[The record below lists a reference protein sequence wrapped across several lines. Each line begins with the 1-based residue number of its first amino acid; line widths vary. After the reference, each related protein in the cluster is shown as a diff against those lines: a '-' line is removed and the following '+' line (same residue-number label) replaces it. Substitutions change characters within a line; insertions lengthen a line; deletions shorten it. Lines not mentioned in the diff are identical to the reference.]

1 MHELLWRLTLRR
13 VSGLPALLLG
23 LALVYNWL
31 GARDDLVRV
40 MQHRYWMQVHQ
51 LQHRLDRSACAV
63 IKQPE
68 ISPASIEACPA
79 PTPSQR

>member
-1 MHELLWRLTLRR
+1 VHEFLWRLTLRR
-13 VSGLPALLLG
+13 ASGLPALLLG

-40 MQHRYWMQVHQ
+40 MQHRYWTQVHQ

-63 IKQPE
+63 INQPE
-68 ISPASIEACPA
+68 INPASINACPSV
-79 PTPSQR
+79 PSGHK